1 MADQP
6 PRPARP
12 IVDDTGADMGTLVDL
27 GMAEEQPEPPEPD
40 DPPPDDPPDDAA

>member
-1 MADQP
+1 MPDQP

-27 GMAEEQPEPPEPD
+27 GLVEEQPEPPAE
-40 DPPPDDPPDDAA
+40 DPPDEPA